1 MIEIYGPKIYIAG
14 LESLENTNL
23 IILDETY
30 YQKEILRKNILLK
43 DITLTK
49 ILPNKL
55 KMVLKMRDPYIRL
68 MILNNNYILSED
80 GVVLKIGSNPKDVP
94 IISVEKEIIIY
105 KIGDR
110 VDSFIINAIELAR
123 NLKERNIDFDKIVLN
138 KDSGTITFNTP
149 SSILV
154 VLSLN
159 KNNDF
164 VAPSLQIITSRF
176 RIEGKEPI
184 KIDFRFDKP
193 IITLKNP

>member
-30 YQKEILRKNILLK
+30 YKKEILRKNILLK

-49 ILPNKL
+49 ILPDKL

-110 VDSFIINAIELAR
+110 VGSFIINAIDLAR

-138 KDSGTITFNTP
+138 KDSGTIAFNTP
-149 SSILV
+149 SSTLV